1 MKTFRPFLAAVLL
14 AGALG
19 LSLLLLSSGSLH
31 AEAIRVTENLRGE
44 KDLLPSSAPET
55 DRLLLVSFVTM
66 APEAEIIGALAAYDD
81 PKTRRSVDYLELYDG
96 TGSLLLI
103 SWVDRFGIRRTAM
116 DRGLL
121 QEEASRLEGVLVL
134 LLEGDLV

>member
-1 MKTFRPFLAAVLL
+1 MKTIRGLLAAVLI
-14 AGALG
+14 GGSLG
-19 LSLLLLSSGSLH
+19 LFLSLPSGSIH
-31 AEAIRVTENLRGE
+31 AEPMRVTENLRKE
-44 KDLLPSSAPET
+44 TVLLPSSAPKT
-55 DRLLLVSFVTM
+55 DRLMLVSVVTM

-81 PKTRRSVDYLELYDG
+81 PKTRRAVDYLELYDG
-96 TGSLLLI
+96 AGSLLLV

-134 LLEGDLV
+134 LQEGTPA